1 MHISV
6 VGLGFVGLT
15 TATCFADRG
24 IRVSGVDVDAAKVE
38 MVSAG
43 RAPFYEQ
50 GLEERLKRALK
61 KKKLSFSTDFD
72 AIAESSI
79 TIVTVGTP
87 SSKDG
92 SANLS
97 YIVQASE
104 SIGRV
109 IRDKKSFHVVA
120 IKSTVPPGTALE
132 VAAPAIE
139 RTSGKERS
147 EGFGICS
154 NPEFLREGSAVA
166 DTLDPD
172 RVVIG
177 TIDGRTRR
185 AMLALYKEF
194 YRPKKVT
201 VVETNPQTAELIKYA
216 NNSFLATKIS
226 FINTIA
232 NICQRIPGTD
242 VEKVAYAI
250 GLDRRIGPMFLKA
263 GLGYGGSCFPK
274 DVTAIISLAEARGY
288 SPDLLK
294 DTHNINQLQPFKA
307 VELLKRAVPD
317 LSGKV
322 VSVLGLAFKANTT
335 DMREAVSLKIID
347 ELKKAG
353 AKVRVHDPMAMEEAR
368 KMLGDS
374 VDYCDTVEECLAGA
388 SGCIIATEWKQYGKT
403 VTPAL
408 LKKRMASSVIVDG
421 RRVTRPERFAG
432 RVDAYYA
439 IGYGGA

>member
-1 MHISV
+1 MHISI

-15 TATCFADRG
+15 TAACFADRG
-24 IRVSGVDVDAAKVE
+24 IKVSGVDVDGAKVE
-38 MVSAG
+38 MVSSG
-43 RAPFYEQ
+43 RAPFYEE
-50 GLEERLKRALK
+50 GLSERLKRALK
-61 KKKLSFSTDFD
+61 KKTLSFSTSFD
-72 AIAESSI
+72 RIAESSI
-79 TIVTVGTP
+79 TIVAVGTP
-87 SSKDG
+87 SNRDG

-97 YIVQASE
+97 YIASAAE
-104 SIGRV
+104 AIGKV
-109 IRDKKSFHVVA
+109 IKDKGYHVVA

-132 VAAPAIE
+132 VVAPAIE

-147 EGFGICS
+147 RGFGICS

-177 TIDGRTRR
+177 TIDEKSRK
-185 AMLALYKEF
+185 AMLALYREF
-194 YRPKKVT
+194 YRPKKVA

-274 DVTAIISLAEARGY
+274 DVTAIISLAESRGY

-294 DTHNINQLQPFKA
+294 DTHGINQLQPYKA
-307 VELLKRAVPD
+307 IELLKKAVPE
-317 LSGKV
+317 LSGKTI
-322 VSVLGLAFKANTT
+322 SILGLAFKANTT
-335 DMREAVSLKIID
+335 DMREAVSIKIVE

-353 AKVRVHDPMAMEEAR
+353 ANVRVHDPMAMEEAR
-368 KMLGDS
+368 KILGDG
-374 VDYCDTVEECLAGA
+374 VTYCETIQECLSGA
-388 SGCIIATEWKQYGKT
+388 DGCIIATEWKQYAGLS
-403 VTPAL
+403 PAFA
-408 LKKRMASSVIVDG
+408 KKHMRDSVIVDG
-421 RRVTRPERFAG
+421 RRVTRPEKFAG
-432 RVDAYYA
+432 RVTSYSA
-439 IGYGGA
+439 IGYGQLPL